1 MKMKSPFSTPVTV
14 GLTDG
19 SCIAVSAEGTD
30 VPMKF
35 FQASVEAGCLPLDGE
50 DTPKANVEKTQA
62 DLLRE
67 LLIAMIESD
76 NKDDFRDD
84 GLPKLDAVSA
94 KAGRNVED
102 VELMQAWQAL
112 QEEAEKDELIKQAKE
127 LKIKSPH
134 MMGIDTLKAKI
145 AEAKAGK

>member
-19 SCIAVSAEGTD
+19 SCIAVEAEGTE
-30 VPMKF
+30 VPVKF
-35 FQASVEAGCLPLDGE
+35 FQAAVEAGCLPLEGGE
-50 DTPKANVEKTQA
+50 EKQVNKEKTSA
-62 DLLRE
+62 ELLRE
-67 LLIAMIESD
+67 VLIAMIEGD
-76 NKDDFRDD
+76 NEDDFRDD

-94 KAGRNVED
+94 KAGRNVND
-102 VELMQAWQAL
+102 VELMQAWQSL
-112 QEEAEKDELIKQAKE
+112 QEEAEKDELIKEAKS